1 MKHTKKELESL
12 MARLNSGSQYLQ
24 SNDMK
29 VVELDEG
36 YAKVEMVIDEQIL
49 NIHRFVHGGALFSL
63 ADTRLFKLS
72 TNLFIS

>member
-1 MKHTKKELESL
+1 

-36 YAKVEMVIDEQIL
+36 YAKVEMVIDEQD
-49 NIHRFVHGGALFSL
+49 RKSVV
-63 ADTRLFKLS
+63 
-72 TNLFIS
+72 

>member
-1 MKHTKKELESL
+1 

-49 NIHRFVHGGALFSL
+49 NIHGFVHGGALFS
-63 ADTRLFKLS
+63 RYGRG
-72 TNLFIS
+72 IG